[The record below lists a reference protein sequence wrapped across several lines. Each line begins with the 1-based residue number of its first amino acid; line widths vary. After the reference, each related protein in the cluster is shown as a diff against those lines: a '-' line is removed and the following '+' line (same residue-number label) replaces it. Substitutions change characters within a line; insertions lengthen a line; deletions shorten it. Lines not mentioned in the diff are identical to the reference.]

1 MEITFVEEK
10 TSFFEIINNSNR
22 LVLDVV
28 CSDGAKGGIST
39 DGKQGR
45 WFFSEELVE
54 PLKIC
59 VSNKYVDDMLNL
71 YCLISTI
78 LRVVSSFDL
87 VNVPCFQEKYIE
99 ASLLIAEK
107 FPWACK
113 NHTLHGLLDN
123 SSDLTELNGGYV
135 LGLLSEVGLESTNK
149 HIKRYLEL

>member
-39 DGKQGR
+39 DEKQGR

-113 NHTLHGLLDN
+113 NHT
-123 SSDLTELNGGYV
+123 SWIT
-135 LGLLSEVGLESTNK
+135 
-149 HIKRYLEL
+149 